1 MERWLYR
8 EPQESFQTLFP
19 SLVQSTS
26 SKATLSSHP
35 YRDLKMTARQPS
47 PISSEDLSDDGIEWD
62 TAAEAT
68 RLRDMALST
77 NTTSFMQP
85 RPAPRPPS
93 LPEGSAFSR
102 TRTVSRR
109 PSLQPL
115 VIPEVHHAPSLYTDD
130 TDLRPKGSL
139 ALGPRRSSVPLS
151 RVRASTDTIRHRKG
165 GPHSSSIIV
174 DSPGNLSTRSP
185 TPASSES
192 KSRRKDSG
200 LLRSEPEPQC
210 CAADPRKVIEQQF
223 EIEALKRQ
231 VEQLRYLL
239 RKRSEED
246 EAAGIRIPSQEH
258 LQSYESP
265 LNRGMQ
271 RLDGDIDSRYSPN
284 TTPRDDTP
292 SQLAALVE
300 KVAQLD
306 AKLSSSPVSSH
317 WGMASCQGLAA
328 DALSPAD
335 SVSSYGRPGP
345 SHRRLDRGRHSLDQ
359 GWQRPA
365 AFVAQYPSA
374 PSPMQAL
381 AEVPVATSSFNAD
394 RREWIPLTYAV
405 PGARDPHLPL
415 TSVLH
420 RQLSSPSLRRETRP
434 SEDISRRKRSP
445 SPWPSPAPSVSSRS
459 VAFRSPVDIYL
470 DGANQPVVRREGRYV
485 PLSEA
490 FPAPVYRNRPTQD
503 SSSARSSFEK
513 ASRREEHQVTS
524 TKASKKRCDTDEA
537 AEGQA
542 SSSANR
548 TAERADDTGGLHSR
562 SHARL
567 RSMRGRLSS
576 PRLSKDVQGD
586 DGEEKAAAA
595 FKVRMGPGRGRM
607 SVSKK

>member
-1 MERWLYR
+1 
-8 EPQESFQTLFP
+8 
-19 SLVQSTS
+19 
-26 SKATLSSHP
+26 
-35 YRDLKMTARQPS
+35 MTARQPS
-47 PISSEDLSDDGIEWD
+47 PSSSDDLSDDGIEWD

-68 RLRDMALST
+68 RLRDMALLT

-93 LPEGSAFSR
+93 LTERPAVSK
-102 TRTVSRR
+102 TRIVSRR

-115 VIPEVHHAPSLYTDD
+115 VIPEVKSSPSFYKKPG
-130 TDLRPKGSL
+130 DLNRKSSL
-139 ALGPRRSSVPLS
+139 PFGLCQSSTSLN
-151 RVRASTDTIRHRKG
+151 RVRASTDTVRHGKAG
-165 GPHSSSIIV
+165 LHSSSIIV

-192 KSRRKDSG
+192 KCRRKDSG
-200 LLRSEPEPQC
+200 PLRSEPDLQC
-210 CAADPRKVIEQQF
+210 CATDRRKVIEQQF
-223 EIEALKRQ
+223 EIDALKRQ

-246 EAAGIRIPSQEH
+246 DASGLRVHSQEN
-258 LQSYESP
+258 LQIYESP

-271 RLDGDIDSRYSPN
+271 RLDEDVDHRYSPN
-284 TTPRDDTP
+284 TPLRDETS
-292 SQLAALVE
+292 SQLAALAE

-306 AKLSSSPVSSH
+306 AKLSSSPVRSY
-317 WGMASCQGLAA
+317 WGVASCQGLAA

-335 SVSSYGRPGP
+335 SVSSYGRPGD
-345 SHRRLDRGRHSLDQ
+345 SQRNLHHGRHSLDH
-359 GWQRPA
+359 GRQRPA
-365 AFVAQYPSA
+365 AFVAQYASA
-374 PSPMQAL
+374 VPPMQTV
-381 AEVPVATSSFNAD
+381 AEVPIATSSFSAD
-394 RREWIPLTYAV
+394 GGEWIPLTYAV
-405 PGARDPHLPL
+405 PGDRDPHLPR
-415 TSVLH
+415 SNALH
-420 RQLSSPSLRRETRP
+420 RQLSSPALHRDMRR
-434 SEDISRRKRSP
+434 SEESARRKRSS

-490 FPAPVYRNRPTQD
+490 FPAPVYRNGPTQ
-503 SSSARSSFEK
+503 SSSSVRSSFEK
-513 ASRREEHQVTS
+513 ASRREEHQATS
-524 TKASKKRCDTDEA
+524 TKVSKKRCDTDEA
-537 AEGQA
+537 ADGPT
-542 SSSANR
+542 SSSTNK

-562 SHARL
+562 SHTRL

-586 DGEEKAAAA
+586 DVEEKAAAA

>member
-1 MERWLYR
+1 
-8 EPQESFQTLFP
+8 
-19 SLVQSTS
+19 
-26 SKATLSSHP
+26 
-35 YRDLKMTARQPS
+35 
-47 PISSEDLSDDGIEWD
+47 
-62 TAAEAT
+62 
-68 RLRDMALST
+68 MALLT

-115 VIPEVHHAPSLYTDD
+115 VIPEVHHAPSSYTDD
-130 TDLRPKGSL
+130 TNLRRKGSL
-139 ALGPRRSSVPLS
+139 AIGPPRSSVPLS
-151 RVRASTDTIRHRKG
+151 RVRASTDTIRHGKG

-192 KSRRKDSG
+192 RSRRRDSG
-200 LLRSEPEPQC
+200 PLRSEPEPQC
-210 CAADPRKVIEQQF
+210 CAADHRKVIEQQF
-223 EIEALKRQ
+223 EIDALKRQ

-246 EAAGIRIPSQEH
+246 GASGLRVHSQED
-258 LQSYESP
+258 LQFHESP

-271 RLDGDIDSRYSPN
+271 RLDEDVDHRYSLN
-284 TTPRDDTP
+284 TPLRDETS
-292 SQLAALVE
+292 SQLAALAE

-306 AKLSSSPVSSH
+306 AKLSTSPVRSH
-317 WGMASCQGLAA
+317 WGMAQGLAA

-335 SVSSYGRPGP
+335 SVSSYGRPGH
-345 SHRRLDRGRHSLDQ
+345 SQRNLHHGRHSLDH
-359 GWQRPA
+359 GRQRPA
-365 AFVAQYPSA
+365 AFVAQYPSVV
-374 PSPMQAL
+374 PPMQTV
-381 AEVPVATSSFNAD
+381 AEVPIATSSFSAD
-394 RREWIPLTYAV
+394 GREWIPLTYAV

-420 RQLSSPSLRRETRP
+420 RQLSSPSLRRETRF

-490 FPAPVYRNRPTQD
+490 FPAPVYRNRPTQS

-513 ASRREEHQVTS
+513 ASRREEHQATS
-524 TKASKKRCDTDEA
+524 IKASKKRCDTDEA
-537 AEGQA
+537 ADGQA
-542 SSSANR
+542 SSSVNR

-576 PRLSKDVQGD
+576 PRLSKDVQAD
-586 DGEEKAAAA
+586 DGEEQAAAA